1 MVKWKYR
8 NLLMGGLICMTIDEM
23 RRMKSELGL
32 TNEQVAMLSGVP
44 LGTVQKVF
52 AGVTSSPRYD
62 TLRALEQMFRA
73 EMTKMPKMLK
83 EPGTVYGSTTGRKKQ
98 GEYSIEDYY
107 ALPDERRAELI
118 DGVIYDMSTPSVP
131 HQSIAL
137 DIRESLRSYVR
148 ENKGECIVLASPVD
162 VQIDRD
168 DKTMVQPD
176 VLVVC
181 DRSKVIKRCIYGAPD
196 LIIEVLSPST
206 RRKDMTVKLSKYS
219 TAGVREYWLVD
230 PDRKKIVVYDLEN
243 EEIPQVYGREA
254 QVPVGIFG
262 GKCRIG
268 FGEIFGYVDFLDD
281 RE

>member
-1 MVKWKYR
+1 M
-8 NLLMGGLICMTIDEM
+8 
-23 RRMKSELGL
+23 
-32 TNEQVAMLSGVP
+32 
-44 LGTVQKVF
+44 
-52 AGVTSSPRYD
+52 
-62 TLRALEQMFRA
+62 
-73 EMTKMPKMLK
+73 
-83 EPGTVYGSTTGRKKQ
+83 
-98 GEYSIEDYY
+98 
-107 ALPDERRAELI
+107 
-118 DGVIYDMSTPSVP
+118 
-131 HQSIAL
+131 
-137 DIRESLRSYVR
+137 
-148 ENKGECIVLASPVD
+148 LASPVD

>member
-1 MVKWKYR
+1 
-8 NLLMGGLICMTIDEM
+8 MTLDEM

-98 GEYSIEDYY
+98 GEYTIEDYY

-118 DGVIYDMSTPSVP
+118 DGVIYDMGVPSVP

-137 DIRESLRSYVR
+137 DIREILRSYVR

-206 RRKDMTVKLSKYS
+206 RRKDMTVKLFKYAE
-219 TAGVREYWLVD
+219 AGVREYWLVD

-262 GKCRIG
+262 GKCRVG